1 MFLGNLHQLF
11 EKQNFDFNKVVLEVY
26 NYQYINNALYGSFS
40 RSVGRTPQNVKTLA
54 DIPFLPISFFKTNAV
69 QSGNYTAGIVFSSS
83 GTTGMQQSKH
93 FVKEVHLYEQSFIT
107 AFEQFY
113 GSVNNWC
120 VLGLLPSYLER
131 DGSSLVYMV
140 DKLINMS
147 QHPQSGFYL
156 NDFNVLAETL
166 QMLEANSTPTL
177 LIGVTFALLDFAAQ
191 NPMQLNNT
199 VIMETGGMKGRKKE
213 LTRNEV
219 HYELKN
225 AFGVQYIHAE
235 YGMTEML
242 SQAYSSGGGIFKA
255 PHWLKIVLRAE
266 DDPLHI
272 IENPH
277 NKITGA
283 INFIDLANI
292 HSCSFVATD
301 DLGVL
306 YADGSFEVLG
316 RMDNSDVRG
325 CSLLAI

>member
-1 MFLGNLHQLF
+1 MFLSNLHQLF
-11 EKQNFDFNKVVLEVY
+11 EKQNFDFNKVALEVY

-40 RSVGRTPQNVKTLA
+40 RSVGRTPQTVKTLA

-69 QSGNYTAGIVFSSS
+69 QSGNYTANIVFSSS

-107 AFEQFY
+107 GFEQFY
-113 GSVNNWC
+113 GSINNWC

-131 DGSSLVYMV
+131 EGSSLVYMV

-177 LIGVTFALLDFAAQ
+177 LIGVTFALLDFAAEY
-191 NPMQLNNT
+191 PMQLNNT

-219 HYELKN
+219 HSELKN
-225 AFGVQYIHAE
+225 AFGVQCIHAE

-242 SQAYSSGGGIFKA
+242 SQAYSNCNGIFKT
-255 PHWLKIVLRAE
+255 PHWLKVVLRAE

-272 IENPH
+272 INNPG
-277 NKITGA
+277 KKTTGA
-283 INFIDLANI
+283 INIIDLANI

-316 RMDNSDVRG
+316 RLDNSDIRG
-325 CSLLAI
+325 CSLLTI